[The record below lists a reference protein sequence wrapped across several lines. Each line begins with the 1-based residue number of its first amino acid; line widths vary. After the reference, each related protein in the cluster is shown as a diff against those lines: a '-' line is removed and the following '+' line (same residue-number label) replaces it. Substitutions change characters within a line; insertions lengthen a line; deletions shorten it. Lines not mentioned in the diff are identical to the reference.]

1 LFRPH
6 YSWNTD
12 KVVIKHQS
20 INQILAGLT
29 PPYNF
34 HYCRLEVENL
44 FNSIKYSTT
53 CLNRIPLGLKN
64 LFSLDRRF
72 GLHMFKLQRHLQER
86 IQGGGGRT
94 RYVPPKIGENM
105 IFGIKSWFFTQNTPK
120 IFAPPSARCN
130 FFKYAPSASLK
141 SWSCPWFSRWDCKVC
156 LF

>member
-1 LFRPH
+1 MFRPH

-64 LFSLDRRF
+64 LFSLDRR
-72 GLHMFKLQRHLQER
+72 
-86 IQGGGGRT
+86 
-94 RYVPPKIGENM
+94 VPPKIGENM

-130 FFKYAPSASLK
+130 IFKYAPSASLK